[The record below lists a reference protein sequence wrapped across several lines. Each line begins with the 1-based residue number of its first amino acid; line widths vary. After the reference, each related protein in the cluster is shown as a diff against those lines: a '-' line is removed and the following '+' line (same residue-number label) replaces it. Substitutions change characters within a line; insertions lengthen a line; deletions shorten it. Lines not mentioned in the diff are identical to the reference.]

1 MSAVQLKVM
10 KLDQH
15 ATIPTFG
22 TEGAACFD
30 LYANLPYDD
39 PGIYS
44 TGQVHH
50 RVTIDTGLAFEVP
63 PGHALMIYSRS
74 GQGFNDNTRLSN
86 CVGVIDSD
94 YRGEVR
100 VALTRDDCEG
110 LFIRHGDRIA
120 QAMLIPV
127 PTVLLEEV
135 DELSATKRGNGA
147 YGSTG
152 R

>member
-1 MSAVQLKVM
+1 MSAVQLKVL
-10 KLDQH
+10 KLNEH

-30 LYANLPYDD
+30 LYANLPG
-39 PGIYS
+39 GIVS
-44 TGQVHH
+44 NICKPHQ
-50 RVTIDTGLAFEVP
+50 RVTVGTGLAFEIP

-74 GQGFNDNTRLSN
+74 GQGFSDNTRLSN

-94 YRGEVR
+94 YRGEIR

-110 LFIRHGDRIA
+110 LFIHHGDRIA
-120 QAMLIPV
+120 QAMLIQV
-127 PTVLLEEV
+127 PTVMLLEVE
-135 DELSATKRGNGA
+135 ELSQTARGTGA

>member
-1 MSAVQLKVM
+1 MSTVQLKFKRVREGAHM
-10 KLDQH
+10 
-15 ATIPTFG
+15 PTFG

-30 LYANLPYDD
+30 LYACLPFE
-39 PGIYS
+39 PAIN
-44 TGQVHH
+44 TCTPHQ
-50 RVTIDTGLAFEVP
+50 RVTIGTGLAFEVP
-63 PGHALMIYSRS
+63 PGYAMMIYSRS
-74 GQGFNDNTRLSN
+74 GQGFKENTRLSN

-100 VALTRDDCEG
+100 VALTRDDMKG
-110 LFIRHGDRIA
+110 LFICQGDRIA

-127 PTVLLEEV
+127 PSVLFEEV
-135 DELSATKRGNGA
+135 EELSETVRGTGA

>member
-10 KLDQH
+10 KLEIH
-15 ATIPTFG
+15 ATLPTFG

-39 PGIYS
+39 AAIS
-44 TGQVHH
+44 TCKPHQ

-120 QAMLIPV
+120 QAMLIQV
-127 PTVLLEEV
+127 PTVMLLEVE
-135 DELSATKRGNGA
+135 ELTATARGTGA

>member
-1 MSAVQLKVM
+1 MSAVQLKVL
-10 KLDQH
+10 KLSEH
-15 ATIPTFG
+15 ATLPTFG

-30 LYANLPYDD
+30 LYANLPWDD
-39 PGIYS
+39 AVIS
-44 TGQVHH
+44 TCKPHQ

-86 CVGVIDSD
+86 CVGVVDSD
-94 YRGEVR
+94 YRGQVR

-110 LFIRHGDRIA
+110 IFIRHGDRIA

-127 PTVLLEEV
+127 PTVMLLEV
-135 DELSATKRGNGA
+135 DELSPTARGTGA

>member
-1 MSAVQLKVM
+1 MSTVQLKVK
-10 KLDQH
+10 KLNEF
-15 ATIPTFG
+15 AALPTFG

-30 LYANLPYDD
+30 LYANLPHA
-39 PGIYS
+39 GAAIS
-44 TGQVHH
+44 TCQPHQ
-50 RVTIDTGLAFEVP
+50 RVTINTGLAFEVP

-74 GQGFNDNTRLSN
+74 GQGFNENTRLSN

-100 VALTRDDCEG
+100 VALTRDDCQG
-110 LFIRHGDRIA
+110 LYIRHGDRIA

-127 PTVLLEEV
+127 PTVMLEEV
-135 DELSATKRGNGA
+135 EELSPTARGTGA

>member
-10 KLDQH
+10 KLDEH
-15 ATIPTFG
+15 ATLPTFG

-30 LYANLPYDD
+30 LYANLPG
-39 PGIYS
+39 GIVS
-44 TGQVHH
+44 NVCRPHQ
-50 RVTIDTGLAFEVP
+50 RLTIDTGLAFEVP

-100 VALTRDDCEG
+100 VALTRDDGEG
-110 LFIRHGDRIA
+110 LFIHHGDRIA

-135 DELSATKRGNGA
+135 EELSPTKRGTGA